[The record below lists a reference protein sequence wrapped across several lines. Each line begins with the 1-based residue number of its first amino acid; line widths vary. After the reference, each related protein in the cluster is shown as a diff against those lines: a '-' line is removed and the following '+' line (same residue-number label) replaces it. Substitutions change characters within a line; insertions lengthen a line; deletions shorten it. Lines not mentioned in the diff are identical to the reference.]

1 MSVRDSLALDRPYEY
16 AWVDD
21 IEYEVVLPPGIDE
34 ATVRA
39 ISEIKNEPDWMLRLR
54 LRGLA
59 SFQRKADPRWLS
71 FSLDTVDFDRISFYM
86 QPKGASE
93 QVTDWAE
100 VPEDVRQTMDR
111 LRLTEQTD
119 ILAGQVAQYDSST
132 VFHKLQDELCALG
145 VIFCSFE
152 EAITEHEEIF
162 RPWIGKVI
170 PPADNKYAA
179 LNYAAF
185 SGGSAIYVPPGV
197 KVKEPLSNY
206 FRINSAGMF
215 QGERT
220 LIICD
225 EDAELT
231 YYEGCSSAGQNLK
244 EKKSAKLGLPEP
256 LHSAVVE
263 LVALDGAVI
272 NYVTIQEWAA
282 DVWNLVTKRGAC
294 FGEGSKINWV
304 NFESGS
310 GHTAKYPG
318 TVCIG
323 AGSSTTIDTV
333 TIAGPGQV
341 QDSGAK
347 VILAGPHTSGTVNAK
362 GISFGGGRGIY
373 RGLLEARENA
383 DEGKLSSNCDAL
395 LFDDISEST
404 TYPSIDVRNSSVHVA
419 HEATTSKIS
428 QDQLFYLM
436 SRGLNEREAQAMIVS
451 GFVAGTAEKLPVAY
465 YAEVQRMIS
474 LQFGDES
481 IG

>member
-1 MSVRDSLALDRPYEY
+1 MTSVRDSLELDRPYEY
-16 AWVDD
+16 GWEDD
-21 IEYEVVLPPGIDE
+21 VEYEVVLPPGISED
-34 ATVRA
+34 TVRT
-39 ISEIKNEPDWMLRLR
+39 ISEIKGEPEWMLKLR
-54 LRGLA
+54 LRGLKA
-59 SFQRKADPRWLS
+59 FERKDNPAWLS
-71 FSLDTVDFDRISFYM
+71 FDLDQINFDEISFYM
-86 QPKGASE
+86 QPKGADQENMYWENLPVDMRETME
-93 QVTDWAE
+93 Q
-100 VPEDVRQTMDR
+100 
-111 LRLTEQTD
+111 LSLTEQTEV
-119 ILAGQVAQYDSST
+119 LAGQVAQYDSAT
-132 VFHKLQDELCALG
+132 VFHKLQADLADKG
-145 VIFCSFE
+145 VIFCSFD
-152 EAITEHEEIF
+152 EAVSRYEDIF
-162 RPWIGKVI
+162 RPHMGSVI

-197 KVKEPLSNY
+197 KVEEPLSNY

-220 LIICD
+220 LIVCD
-225 EDAELT
+225 EGAEVT

-244 EKKSAKLGLPEP
+244 EKSDRPEP

-263 LVALDGAVI
+263 LVNLGGTI
-272 NYVTIQEWAA
+272 NYITIQEWAA

-294 FGEGSKINWV
+294 FGPGSAINWV

-323 AGSSTTIDTV
+323 EGSSTTIDTV

-347 VILAGPHTSGTVNAK
+347 IVLAGPNTSGSVSAK

-373 RGLLEARENA
+373 RGLLEAREGADNA
-383 DEGKLSSNCDAL
+383 KLASNCDAL

-404 TYPSIDVRNSSVHVA
+404 THPYIDVRNNSVHLA
-419 HEATTSKIS
+419 HEATTAKIGE
-428 QDQLFYLM
+428 DQIFYLM

-451 GFVAGTAEKLPVAY
+451 GFVADTAEKLPVSY
-465 YAEVQRMIS
+465 YAEVQRMIQ